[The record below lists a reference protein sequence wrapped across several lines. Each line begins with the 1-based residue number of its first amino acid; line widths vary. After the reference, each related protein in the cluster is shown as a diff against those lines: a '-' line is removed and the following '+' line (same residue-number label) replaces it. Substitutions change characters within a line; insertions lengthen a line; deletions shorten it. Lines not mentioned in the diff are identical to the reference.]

1 MNALTPEA
9 NSLFVLLGLILFF
22 LALFLGFIAWVAL
35 RDDTDPYDK
44 AQGER
49 EKERLL
55 ANANRELERRPLLNS

>member
-1 MNALTPEA
+1 MNPLTPEA
-9 NSLFVLLGLILFF
+9 HGLFVLLGLILFF
-22 LALFLGFIAWVAL
+22 LSLFLGFIGYIAL